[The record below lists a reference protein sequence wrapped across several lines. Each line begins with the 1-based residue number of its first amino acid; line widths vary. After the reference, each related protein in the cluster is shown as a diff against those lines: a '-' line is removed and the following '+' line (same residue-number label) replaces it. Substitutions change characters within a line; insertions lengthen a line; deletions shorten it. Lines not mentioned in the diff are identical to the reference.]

1 MYLSER
7 EFFTERTFDA
17 NDVEVST
24 FTVLHLTMY
33 ESTDV
38 GEEFVDV
45 EVDLR
50 QVVAVADD
58 VHDVIDGEE
67 VEAREELALAFEV
80 REERLPADF
89 QVEVHLLQDAA
100 NI

>member
-1 MYLSER
+1 M
-7 EFFTERTFDA
+7 
-17 NDVEVST
+17 EVRA
-24 FTVLHLTMY
+24 FTVLHLSMY
-33 ESTDV
+33 ESADV

-67 VEAREELALAFEV
+67 VEAREELALAFEM
-80 REERLPADF
+80 REERLATDF
-89 QVEVHLLQDAA
+89 QVEVHLLQDGA